1 MTKVKTLLEPNPDI
15 IVKGTQAAWWSYGVN
30 IFQTEITVE
39 IYSKSLVRVIGEVLI
54 MKFS

>member
-1 MTKVKTLLEPNPDI
+1 MTKVKTLLEQNLDI
-15 IVKGTQAAWWSYGVN
+15 IVKETQAAWWSYGVN

-39 IYSKSLVRVIGEVLI
+39 IYPKNLVGAIGKVLL